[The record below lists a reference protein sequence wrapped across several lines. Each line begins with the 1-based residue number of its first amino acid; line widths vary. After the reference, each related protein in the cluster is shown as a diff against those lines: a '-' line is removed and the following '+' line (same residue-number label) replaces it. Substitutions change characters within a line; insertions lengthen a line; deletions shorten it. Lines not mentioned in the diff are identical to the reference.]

1 MAAASASG
9 GMDIRQQQEM
19 WRSFKRLVI
28 WSAGIIIAVLAL
40 LAAFVA

>member
-1 MAAASASG
+1 MAAAPTSG

-19 WRSFKRLVI
+19 WRNFKRLMI
-28 WSAGIIIAVLAL
+28 WSVGITVVVLAL